1 MVEESIEKFSLTRLL
16 CISLQGSGANINR
29 IDRNLIYIYKKNVIN
44 VLTEDKI
51 YSKACMMFFNYYLY
65 PQKTIRCFTKETR
78 AVNAVTFY
86 V

>member
-1 MVEESIEKFSLTRLL
+1 MSLTYYCMTR
-16 CISLQGSGANINR
+16 
-29 IDRNLIYIYKKNVIN
+29 V
-44 VLTEDKI
+44 TENKI